1 MLKINKPKWLTAEF
15 VITAVIIFLFTIAFL
30 TAIYGITHLVAEP
43 EEPAMQATIKLPDGF
58 ATTVN
63 VSTYWPDSRYHTDMI
78 TIVDDTG
85 TTWMVDSEN
94 VVFTNG
100 SKH

>member
-1 MLKINKPKWLTAEF
+1 MLKINKPKLTAEF
-15 VITAVIIFLFTIAFL
+15 VIIAVVIFLFTIALVLL
-30 TAIYGITHLVAEP
+30 TIYGITHLVAEP
-43 EEPAMQATIKLPDGF
+43 EEPAMQATIKLPDGSV
-58 ATTVN
+58 TTVN

-94 VVFTNG
+94 VVFINE
-100 SKH
+100 SN